1 MEKYFLKKLELE
13 LPLSSSTNRDD
24 NSSKQRREDI
34 NLAVLP
40 SDPGLR
46 PWITDYHPNDQDQVR
61 KVYAQRGPRQPKEH
75 IFPYKRYGIKDW
87 RRFNKGWFTQFPTWL
102 EYSIAKDGAFC
113 LHCYLFKRDVGE
125 QVGGDTFVSEG
136 FSN

>member
-46 PWITDYHPNDQDQVR
+46 P
-61 KVYAQRGPRQPKEH
+61 
-75 IFPYKRYGIKDW
+75 
-87 RRFNKGWFTQFPTWL
+87 
-102 EYSIAKDGAFC
+102 
-113 LHCYLFKRDVGE
+113 
-125 QVGGDTFVSEG
+125 
-136 FSN
+136 